1 MKTTFSVL
9 LTLVLFLG
17 TFNLAAQEEE
27 SLINKRVF
35 VKMYGGREY
44 NGMLLEENQSTILL
58 RTVHGDFNILWEEI
72 KLIRAIEYDGPYS
85 FANQHY
91 TRYYLAPS
99 AIPLEKGRAQFNNF
113 WITTNAI
120 NYGLTKN
127 ITVGAGLEF
136 VTLFS
141 EDAPIWFVDTKI
153 GGRLADNFYLAG
165 GLIHYRDPFQDAITL
180 GYVVST
186 FGSPESNVS
195 IGVGYNFSE
204 DYTYEFVEDEGLITT
219 LSGTTRV
226 TNRISFLSESD
237 FNFDL
242 VSIGTIQHYSG
253 THGLMIQLDRH
264 SIRTGIIVNW
274 QSSSGVELYPYLGY
288 GLVF

>member
-1 MKTTFSVL
+1 MKTAFSTL
-9 LTLVLFLG
+9 LTLLLFLG
-17 TFNLAAQEEE
+17 SFNLAAQEEK
-27 SLINKRVF
+27 SLVNQRVL
-35 VKMYGGREY
+35 VKMYGSKEY
-44 NGMLLEENQSTILL
+44 GGILLEENQSTILL
-58 RTVHGDFNILWEEI
+58 RTVHGDFNLLRKEI
-72 KLIRAIEYDGPYS
+72 KQIQVVEYDGPYY

-91 TRYYLAPS
+91 TRYFLAPS
-99 AIPLEKGRAQFNNF
+99 AIPLEKGRAQYNNF
-113 WITTNAI
+113 WVTTNAI
-120 NYGLTKN
+120 NYGITKN

-153 GGRLADNFYLAG
+153 GGQLGDKFYLAG
-165 GLIHYRDPFQDAITL
+165 GLIYYQDPFQDAITL

-204 DYTYEFVEDEGLITT
+204 DYTYEFVEEEGLIAT
-219 LSGTTRV
+219 LSGTTRA
-226 TNRISFLSESD
+226 TNRVSFVSESD

-242 VSIGTIQHYSG
+242 ESFGVIQHYSG
-253 THGLMIQLDRH
+253 THGLMIQLYKH
-264 SIRTGIIVNW
+264 SIRVGGIVNW
-274 QSSSGVELYPYLGY
+274 QQSSSVELFPYLGY